1 VSGLDLGV
9 VGNCIVAALVDER
22 GTIVWHCHPRI
33 DGDPVFCGLLEPR
46 AGPAEGRFAI
56 ELQGLASTRR
66 RYIDNSAVLET
77 LLLDGQGRG
86 VRITDFAPRFRQYDR
101 VFRPPMLVR
110 RLEPVGGTP
119 LLTVRLRPLFDYG
132 AAVPQRIPGS
142 NHLRFVA
149 AAGALRVT
157 TDLPIAMLER
167 EAPFVLMRPAWLVL
181 GPDES
186 FAASLDHTCRDFL
199 ERTLDHWCEWSRC
212 LSVPFEWQE
221 AVIRAAITLKL
232 CSFEE
237 TGAIVA
243 ALTTSIPEAPGTART
258 WDYRYCWLRDAFFVV
273 QALNRLGA
281 TRTMEDYLGWV
292 ATVMALEPGRE
303 LKPVYGI
310 VPSEPLPERIV
321 PALAG
326 YRGQGPVRI
335 GNQAAEQRQNDS
347 YGSVVLAVAQM
358 FYDQRLPRR
367 GDLALFRTL
376 EGLGEIAA
384 RVALEPDAGL
394 WEYRG
399 RRAVHTH
406 SAAMCWAACHH
417 LGKIASRLGLPDR
430 ASHWRGEAE
439 RIRKAIL
446 AEAWRPD
453 LGSFVATFGGSGLDA
468 SLLLL
473 HEIGFLST
481 DDPRFAGTVEAI
493 GRRLRRNGHLH
504 RYDEEDD
511 FGLPETAFNICT
523 FWYIE
528 ALAALG
534 RREEARALFE
544 QMLAARTS
552 LGLLSEDTDSRTGE
566 PWGNFP
572 QTYSMVGLIT
582 SAMRLSK
589 SWEEAFWRGS

>member
-1 VSGLDLGV
+1 MSGLDLGV
-9 VGNCIVAALVDER
+9 VGNGIVAALVDREAS
-22 GTIVWHCHPRI
+22 IVWCCHPRL
-33 DGDPVFCGLLEPR
+33 DADPVFCALLEPV
-46 AGPAEGRFAI
+46 AGPGEGRFAI
-56 ELQGLASTRR
+56 ELDGCVASERA
-66 RYIDNSAVLET
+66 YVGNSAVLRST
-77 LLLDGQGRG
+77 LRDSAGRAL
-86 VRITDFAPRFRQYDR
+86 VVTDFAPRFRQHDR
-101 VFRPPMLVR
+101 IFRPPMLIR
-110 RLEPVGGTP
+110 RLEPVGGAP
-119 LLTVRLRPLFDYG
+119 LVRLRLRPLFDYG

-142 NHLRFVA
+142 NHLRFVS

-157 TDLPIAMLER
+157 TDLPVAALER
-167 EAPFVLMRPAWLVL
+167 EAPWALDRPAWLVL

-186 FAASLDHTCRDFL
+186 FAAPLGRTAAELLD
-199 ERTLDHWCEWSRC
+199 RTLDYWSEWTRY
-212 LSVPFEWQE
+212 LSVPFEWQD
-221 AVIRAAITLKL
+221 AVIRAAVTLKL
-232 CSFEE
+232 CAFED

-281 TRTMEDYLGWV
+281 TRTMEDYLRWIG
-292 ATVMALEPGRE
+292 TVVSLAPGRE
-303 LKPVYGI
+303 LAPVYGV

-321 PALAG
+321 ASLRG
-326 YRGQGPVRI
+326 YRGQGPVRV

-347 YGSVVLAVAQM
+347 YGSVVLAAAQM
-358 FYDQRLPRR
+358 FYDHRLPER
-367 GDLALFRTL
+367 GGPALFRTL
-376 EGLGEIAA
+376 EGLGETAA

-417 LGKIASRLGLPDR
+417 LGKIAQRLGLADR
-430 ASHWRGEAE
+430 AARWRAEAE

-446 AEAWRPD
+446 AEAWRPEE
-453 LGSFVATFGGSGLDA
+453 GTFVATFGGRGLDA

-473 HEIGFLST
+473 HEIGFLAT

-493 GRRLRRNGHLH
+493 GRRLRRGGRLL

-511 FGLPETAFNICT
+511 FGLPETSFNVCS
-523 FWYIE
+523 FWYAD

-534 RREEARALFE
+534 RREEARELFE
-544 QMLAARTS
+544 GMLAARTS
-552 LGLLSEDTDSRTGE
+552 LGLLAEDLDPRTGE

-572 QTYSMVGLIT
+572 QTYSMVGSIT
-582 SAMRLSK
+582 SAMRLSR

>member
-56 ELQGLASTRR
+56 ELQGLAATRR
-66 RYIDNSAVLET
+66 RYVDNSAVLET

-101 VFRPPMLVR
+101 IFRPPMLVR

-186 FAASLDHTCRDFL
+186 FAAGLDHTCRDFL
-199 ERTLDHWCEWSRC
+199 ERTLDYWSEWTRY
-212 LSVPFEWQE
+212 LSVPFEWQD

-281 TRTMEDYLGWV
+281 TRTMEDYLGWI
-292 ATVMALEPGRE
+292 ATVVALEPGRE
-303 LKPVYGI
+303 LKPVYAI
-310 VPSEPLPERIV
+310 VPSEPLPERIA

-326 YRGQGPVRI
+326 FGGQGPVRI

-358 FYDQRLPRR
+358 FYDHRLPRR
-367 GDLALFRTL
+367 GDLGLFRTL

-417 LGKIASRLGLPDR
+417 LGKIANRLGLPDR

-439 RIRKAIL
+439 RIRKVIL
-446 AEAWRPD
+446 AEAWRPE
-453 LGSFVATFGGSGLDA
+453 LGSFVATFGGDGLDA

-481 DDPRFAGTVEAI
+481 DDPRFAGTVAAI
-493 GRRLRRNGHLH
+493 EERLRKGDHLL
-504 RYDEEDD
+504 RYDREDD
-511 FGLPETAFNICT
+511 FGLPETSFNICT
-523 FWYIE
+523 FWYID

-544 QMLAARTS
+544 RMLQARTS
-552 LGLLSEDTDSRTGE
+552 LGLLSEDTDIRTGE